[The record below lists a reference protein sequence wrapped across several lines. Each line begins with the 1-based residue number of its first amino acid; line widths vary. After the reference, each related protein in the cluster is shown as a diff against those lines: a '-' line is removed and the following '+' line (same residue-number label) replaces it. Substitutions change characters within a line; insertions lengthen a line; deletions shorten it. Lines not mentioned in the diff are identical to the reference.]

1 MHKSIGMGS
10 ENYRF
15 KNHEKLAHYADAAC
29 DIEFKFPFG
38 FRELEGIH
46 SRTDFDLSN
55 HEKFSGKNLKYFDP
69 KLEKNYIPYVVETSI
84 GLDRMFLAVLSWSLR
99 EDKLTDGT
107 IRKVLKF
114 PVF

>member
-1 MHKSIGMGS
+1 MAQVNWMGS

-46 SRTDFDLSN
+46 SEPIL
-55 HEKFSGKNLKYFDP
+55 
-69 KLEKNYIPYVVETSI
+69 I
-84 GLDRMFLAVLSWSLR
+84 
-99 EDKLTDGT
+99 
-107 IRKVLKF
+107 
-114 PVF
+114 